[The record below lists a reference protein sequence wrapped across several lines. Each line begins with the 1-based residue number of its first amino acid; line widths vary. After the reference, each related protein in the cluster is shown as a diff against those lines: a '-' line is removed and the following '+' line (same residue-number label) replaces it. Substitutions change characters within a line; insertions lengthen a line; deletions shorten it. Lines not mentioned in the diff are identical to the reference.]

1 MKRNIL
7 FLLVFVFMLF
17 CFVIPGTSFASMPYK
32 GVYEGRIDCGGGN
45 ALQPGMCSEYTC
57 LWRPCV
63 QYIATGVPFLDMTG
77 ATTTKN
83 FDAMFQPKPVSVPF
97 ADLEKQG
104 YDLKKCKF
112 KIGRYSSTGFG
123 LQYYENAAQVYNNN
137 PTGNINPSVYGVGLN
152 PGIKA
157 ALEIYRDD
165 INDQMKNSCAIIS
178 LNDSDNSK
186 FLFERAKSTS
196 SLCNYPNIEVLC
208 PPLDS
213 QSSYP
218 TISPELT
225 APPIAANDANHYYN
239 PPSQIFNQ
247 AVLNELSNMFQQG
260 YTYVNTTME
269 NSNGDKIPIKVV
281 SAGTKYN
288 VPYIDIQ
295 IPGSNKL
302 DTCQVFNSSSYGGM
316 SIYIPGFGEVN
327 HIYIEEGVLTK

>member
-1 MKRNIL
+1 MKINISY
-7 FLLVFVFMLF
+7 LVFVFMLF
-17 CFVIPGTSFASMPYK
+17 CFAIPNSAFASMPYK
-32 GVYEGRIDCGGGN
+32 GVYEGRMDCGGGDT
-45 ALQPGMCSEYTC
+45 LQLGMCSEYTC

-63 QYIATGVPFLDMTG
+63 QYIATGVPFLDMSA
-77 ATTTKN
+77 ATSAKN
-83 FDAMFQPKPVSVPF
+83 FDAMFQAKPVSVPF

-157 ALEIYRDD
+157 ALETYRDEV
-165 INDQMKNSCAIIS
+165 NDQMKNNCAIMS
-178 LNDSDNSK
+178 LNNSDNSK

-196 SLCNYPNIEVLC
+196 SLCNYPNIEILC

-218 TISPELT
+218 IISPELT
-225 APPIAANDANHYYN
+225 APPVAVNDAIHYYN
-239 PPSQIFNQ
+239 TPSQDINQ
-247 AVLNELSNMFQQG
+247 GFLNQMHDMFQQG
-260 YTYVNTTME
+260 YSKINTTMV
-269 NSNGDKIPIKVV
+269 NSSGDSIPVVVV
-281 SAGTKYN
+281 SAGTKYD

-295 IPGSNKL
+295 LPGSNKL
-302 DTCQVFNSSSYGGM
+302 DTCQIFNSTSAGGM

-327 HIYIEEGVLTK
+327 HIFVGEGVLPK